1 MSEKNKSL
9 EQKFLDILKKEKIE
23 VNIYL
28 SSGIKLNGTIVDF
41 ENNNIILKNESMN
54 QSHKSNVQMI
64 FKQSISTIAP
74 KDDFDINKIL
84 DEK

>member
-1 MSEKNKSL
+1 MSEKIKSL
-9 EQKFLDILKKEKIE
+9 EEKFLDILKKEKIE

-74 KDDFDINKIL
+74 KEDFDIDKIIN
-84 DEK
+84 